1 MPFDFLPAET
11 RTLTLAELSRVLR
24 NPQEWPKGFKWNYGS
39 CRQCGMGLAFRLLKK
54 KLPLGMDLRD
64 IGSLVMSRRLGIPYE
79 AAKGIFF
86 DVGKADKFGERTIE
100 RTDITPIHVADAIDA
115 YLAGERGKEA

>member
-24 NPQEWPKGFKWNYGS
+24 NRQEWPADFEWDYS
-39 CRQCGMGLAFRLLKK
+39 QCETCAMGLAFRLLDET
-54 KLPLGMDLRD
+54 LPPEMEFLWVGAPE
-64 IGSLVMSRRLGIPYE
+64 MSIRLGISVG
-79 AAKGIFF
+79 AAENLFF
-86 DVGKADKFGERTIE
+86 GGVSLFRDGVRDLS
-100 RTDITPIHVADAIDA
+100 DITPIHVADAIDA